1 LDSAVDAECGERT
14 YERCFHDH
22 KGDHLPALVAEA
34 RADEGKDQAGGDGA
48 ERNEF
53 GVEALD
59 YFVGAGVE
67 ELGLPRP
74 NYV

>member
-1 LDSAVDAECGERT
+1 M
-14 YERCFHDH
+14 
-22 KGDHLPALVAEA
+22 AEA